1 MNYQIKYK
9 VKTAYTLIEVLITI
23 FFIVVLT
30 YFTIN
35 SLLNLITS
43 SISTRIN
50 LQILSA
56 LEDEIELIRV
66 LNYEDIGIVDGW
78 PRGILPREKIIDL
91 NNLRIKINYYIRNI
105 DDPADGLIGGSPND
119 LAPADYKL
127 VELEGTC
134 LNCSVKTKK
143 QTLTTIIAPKNV
155 ESSTRNGSL
164 FIKVINASGEPVAQ
178 ANVSVINNATSP
190 PIIINDLTN
199 NQGMLQLIDIPT
211 GTNVYQITVTKENYS
226 TDKTY
231 PPGDEQNPNPIIP
244 HQTVLEQ
251 ALTNVTFQIDRLAE
265 LFIKTINNF
274 CQPIGNIPIKFT
286 GKKLIGRNPDII
298 KNNFTTTTNDNGEK
312 LIKIEWDTY
321 SYELNTTTYVIAGYN
336 SSSPLNI
343 LPGLNYYL
351 RLNIASSNNNSLL
364 LTILDNNNRPINDAE
379 ITLSKIN
386 FNKTLYTKRENIIHT
401 NWLDNYSEISSN
413 IDLSNQDIR
422 LKIIDN
428 HYPTGTDEWLISKTI
443 DLGTSTNVNFFTL
456 SWQPNN
462 QPPNTE
468 VKFQIAV
475 NNDNTNWNFIG
486 PDGTNNSYF
495 TLSPSQLINLPN
507 NKRYLR
513 YKVFLRTENESQTP
527 LINQVTISFSSDCL
541 ANGQVLFDGLTT
553 GEYNILINKSG
564 YQSLATTTEINSLFK
579 ELIFNLLPE

>member
-66 LNYEDIGIVDGW
+66 LNYEDVGIVDGW

-274 CQPIGNIPIKFT
+274 C
-286 GKKLIGRNPDII
+286 
-298 KNNFTTTTNDNGEK
+298 
-312 LIKIEWDTY
+312 
-321 SYELNTTTYVIAGYN
+321 
-336 SSSPLNI
+336 
-343 LPGLNYYL
+343 
-351 RLNIASSNNNSLL
+351 
-364 LTILDNNNRPINDAE
+364 
-379 ITLSKIN
+379 
-386 FNKTLYTKRENIIHT
+386 
-401 NWLDNYSEISSN
+401 
-413 IDLSNQDIR
+413 
-422 LKIIDN
+422 
-428 HYPTGTDEWLISKTI
+428 
-443 DLGTSTNVNFFTL
+443 
-456 SWQPNN
+456 
-462 QPPNTE
+462 
-468 VKFQIAV
+468 
-475 NNDNTNWNFIG
+475 
-486 PDGTNNSYF
+486 
-495 TLSPSQLINLPN
+495 
-507 NKRYLR
+507 
-513 YKVFLRTENESQTP
+513 
-527 LINQVTISFSSDCL
+527 
-541 ANGQVLFDGLTT
+541 
-553 GEYNILINKSG
+553 
-564 YQSLATTTEINSLFK
+564 
-579 ELIFNLLPE
+579 